1 MVWFSATRSDRRR
14 GVPSCLMVSRTTIF
28 DGRLLVRRRTIVR
41 NHGNPRV
48 RATRALAAT
57 AAAARQE
64 NCVGRT
70 GTTIDR
76 SRWRFVGQL
85 LSGSCRVNTPPA
97 LSPALTPPPLR
108 WGTAQR
114 STRVSLVRGRTEACV
129 WAPPAGGGQERM
141 FSRQVGEAVL
151 GSPPGRLPS
160 RRTTPVDHQPVST
173 SPPRETRPTPSRGA
187 WCLLQYLV
195 GCGVPI
201 GVVMCRCESLCASF
215 VCRRPLKDLT
225 QKVNS

>member
-97 LSPALTPPPLR
+97 LPPPLSR
-108 WGTAQR
+108 PLRCAGGQLKGAPGSASCEDGRKRVCGPRQR
-114 STRVSLVRGRTEACV
+114 GGGRRGCSPDRSGRLFLAV
-129 WAPPAGGGQERM
+129 PPAGSLHAAPHQ
-141 FSRQVGEAVL
+141 STTNQSVPVHHA
-151 GSPPGRLPS
+151 
-160 RRTTPVDHQPVST
+160 RRDQ
-173 SPPRETRPTPSRGA
+173 PPRGEPGA
-187 WCLLQYLV
+187 SY
-195 GCGVPI
+195 
-201 GVVMCRCESLCASF
+201 S
-215 VCRRPLKDLT
+215 T
-225 QKVNS
+225 